1 MVLFILVPKAVR
13 LKYCQTIEY
22 TVDLDGKQIK
32 STSVVIG
39 PVSIAICCNNLQKHS
54 TRPYLYFIGSNYLLS
69 SILLGLHPGK

>member
-1 MVLFILVPKAVR
+1 MVLFILVPKAVC

-22 TVDLDGKQIK
+22 TVDIDGKQIK

-39 PVSIAICCNNLQKHS
+39 PVSIDICCNNLQKHS
-54 TRPYLYFIGSNYLLS
+54 TKSYLCFIESNYLLS